1 MNSSFG
7 ENMPEK
13 LKLGSMEWAQ
23 EFANRCNSNEDY
35 LEYAAGLNTSFN
47 IHVPDME
54 PPIAF
59 NWNCVDGKAEDLK
72 SGINEAYEF
81 IMEGSKDVWLQ
92 VIKGELNFM
101 DAVQRKQ
108 ITIRGPLPKLMRF
121 MPATTEL
128 IKTIESMS
136 DITDFDV

>member
-1 MNSSFG
+1 MAD
-7 ENMPEK
+7 K

-23 EFANRCNSNEDY
+23 EFARRCNSNQDY
-35 LEYAAGLNTSFN
+35 LEFAAGLNTSFN
-47 IHVPDME
+47 IHVPDMD

-59 NWNCVDGKAEDLK
+59 NWNCVDGKAEDLTEGLDESK
-72 SGINEAYEF
+72 EF
-81 IMEGSKDVWLQ
+81 TMEGPKEIWLQ
-92 VIKGELNFM
+92 IIKGELNFM

-108 ITIRGPLPKLMRF
+108 ITLKGPLPKLMRF

-128 IKTIESMS
+128 IKIIESMS

>member
-1 MNSSFG
+1 
-7 ENMPEK
+7 MPEK

-23 EFANRCNSNEDY
+23 EFMKRTNSNEDY
-35 LEYAAGLNTSFN
+35 LEYASGLNTTFCIN
-47 IHVPDME
+47 VPDMD

-59 NWNCVDGKAEDLK
+59 HWNCVDGKAEDLTE
-72 SGINEAYEF
+72 GLNEASEF
-81 IMEGSKDVWLQ
+81 IMEGNKDIWLQ
-92 VIKGELNFM
+92 IVKGDLNFM

-108 ITIRGPLPKLMRF
+108 LTLKGPMPKLMRF

-128 IKTIESMS
+128 IKIIESMS

>member
-1 MNSSFG
+1 MS
-7 ENMPEK
+7 EK

-23 EFANRCNSNEDY
+23 EFAKRCNSNEDY
-35 LEYAAGLNTSFN
+35 LEYASGLSTTFCIN
-47 IHVPDME
+47 VPDMD

-59 NWNCVDGKAEDLK
+59 HWNCVDGKAEDLQE
-72 SGINEAYEF
+72 GLNEASEF
-81 IMEGSKDVWLQ
+81 TMEGNKDIWLQ
-92 VIKGELNFM
+92 IIKGDLNFM

-108 ITIRGPLPKLMRF
+108 ITLKGPLPKLMRF

-128 IKTIESMS
+128 IKIIESMA